1 MVAFVAAW
9 NGLAHLACQL
19 GFRRISGLDVAH
31 FGYLAN
37 LALHRG
43 AEVGVTRRLIALW
56 DLPPPQRI
64 HVHSEWPYRVD
75 ISCLGQFTIQLDGNR
90 ISTGSGKAQ
99 RKPRELLFHL
109 IIANGRDLEQDW
121 LADELWPDADG
132 DQSIH
137 SLTTTIYRLRKLIGA
152 QAVIHED
159 SHVRLNPLCVST
171 DLGRLRDALR
181 RLGDETL
188 PTTDRMAA
196 FDLALQLYQGPLLP
210 GIAMAPIVLERQRQL
225 ALLASEGLGFLA
237 TLDPADVGRTL
248 RLNRLRA
255 AIGDEALPDSIACLW
270 PTS

>member
-1 MVAFVAAW
+1 M
-9 NGLAHLACQL
+9 
-19 GFRRISGLDVAH
+19 
-31 FGYLAN
+31 
-37 LALHRG
+37 
-43 AEVGVTRRLIALW
+43 
-56 DLPPPQRI
+56 
-64 HVHSEWPYRVD
+64 
-75 ISCLGQFTIQLDGNR
+75 
-90 ISTGSGKAQ
+90 
-99 RKPRELLFHL
+99 
-109 IIANGRDLEQDW
+109 IANGRDLEQDW

-210 GIAMAPIVLERQRQL
+210 GIATAPVVLERQRQL
-225 ALLASEGLGFLA
+225 ASLASEGLGFLA
-237 TLDPADVGRTL
+237 TLDPADVRRTL

-255 AIGDEALPDSIACLW
+255 AIGDAVLPDSVARLW
-270 PTS
+270 LI